1 MRPTK
6 LKSCYLSLCAF
17 SCNAVKRARYVLEM
31 VKRNNE
37 RGAKERPRRT
47 GYAILVRACTKI
59 GGSGA
64 TPITITKILFRLLEC
79 KHDAAGGSGASLSVG
94 AASPVEKRAQDK
106 LLTRGAK
113 VCVTCFF
120 FLSFLFHS
128 SETRN
133 NGIECLGII

>member
-37 RGAKERPRRT
+37 QGAKERPRRT
-47 GYAILVRACTKI
+47 GHAILVRACTKI

-64 TPITITKILFRLLEC
+64 TPVTKILFRLLEC
-79 KHDAAGGSGASLSVG
+79 KHDAAGRCGASLSVG